1 MAKVAIPVGA
11 DFEDSEFTVSC
22 DRLREAGHSVTVFGA
37 KAGEILAGKQKKA
50 TARIEKSAGDLDAQD
65 FDALV
70 IPGGHSPDEL
80 RTDEDVVSF
89 VKRFGETGK
98 PIAAVCHGPQLLI
111 EAELVDG
118 RTLTSWPSVRKDLEN
133 AGAKWKDREVVE
145 DGNLITSRKPD
156 DMDAFC
162 AAILRRLDNGAEQPA
177 AKRARG

>member
-1 MAKVAIPVGA
+1 MARVAIPVGE

-22 DRLREAGHSVTVFGA
+22 DRLREAGHSVTVFGT
-37 KAGEILAGKQKKA
+37 KAGEIIAGKRKQA
-50 TARIEKSAGDLDAQD
+50 TARIEKSAGDIDASD

-80 RTDEDVVSF
+80 RMDKDVVSF
-89 VKRFGETGK
+89 VKSFGESGK
-98 PIAAVCHGPQLLI
+98 TIAAVCHGPQLLI

-118 RTLTSWPSVRKDLEN
+118 RTVTSWPSVRKDLEN

-145 DGNLITSRKPD
+145 DGNLITSRKPE

-162 AAILRRLDNGAEQPA
+162 AAILRRLDGRAEQQT

>member
-11 DFEDSEFTVSC
+11 DFEDSEFTVSR

-37 KAGEILAGKQKKA
+37 KAGETLSGKQKQA
-50 TARIEKSAGDLDAQD
+50 TARIEKSAGDLEAED

-111 EAELVDG
+111 EADLVDG
-118 RTLTSWPSVRKDLEN
+118 RTVTSWPSVRKDLEN
-133 AGAKWKDREVVE
+133 AGAKWIDREVVE

-156 DMDAFC
+156 DMGAFC
-162 AAILRRLDNGAEQPA
+162 TAILRRLDGGAEQQT